1 MAKVTD
7 ETLSVENIEE
17 TSELLEVSD
26 LREKAVLGELGEQ
39 LASQARDGI
48 ITLQDGDQTL
58 EVAQVAQAA
67 QDATSN
73 GAEKAFGV
81 DDVEEAG
88 QLGETGGLRQDTL
101 LGQLGEQLASEARDR
116 VITLEAEFLG
126 GIRENVPLDGE
137 QTLEV
142 AQVAQAAQD
151 ATSNGAEKALG
162 VDDVEEAGQLGE
174 TGGLRQDTLLGQ
186 LGEQLASEARDR
198 VITLEAEFLGDIR
211 ENVPLDG
218 EQTPEVA
225 QTAQEASEELAKV
238 TDETLSVENIEETS
252 ELLEVSDLREKAV
265 LGELGEQLASQAR
278 DSIITL
284 EDIREVVGQAFDD
297 VTALLVLKT
306 LQGSLNLFE
315 LCNNS

>member
-73 GAEKAFGV
+73 GAEKAF
-81 DDVEEAG
+81 
-88 QLGETGGLRQDTL
+88 
-101 LGQLGEQLASEARDR
+101 
-116 VITLEAEFLG
+116 
-126 GIRENVPLDGE
+126 
-137 QTLEV
+137 
-142 AQVAQAAQD
+142 
-151 ATSNGAEKALG
+151 G